1 MRLSTMDAF
10 KNLKSKDL
18 ATVDEKTLRRIQ
30 SVLLE
35 ILDDVITTCKLYGI
49 TYTLGGG
56 SVLGAVRHQGFIPWD
71 DDIDVNFSRRD
82 YERFIPAFRKEFGEK
97 YWIHTPE
104 ETENYGLLFARVRLK
119 GTVLKTRD
127 DFWTEECGA
136 FIDLFILENTFNNPI
151 LRWIHGTGCQA
162 LGFLLSCRKFY
173 RDRKFMLELAQ
184 GNMEL
189 LRAVRVKIVL
199 GFFASVGSM
208 NFWTRLANR
217 WSALCRN
224 DNSEWIAIPAGR
236 KKFWGEL
243 YRRRDMLEVT
253 MMPFEGRSVNCP
265 KNYDMYLSCLY
276 GDYMKI
282 PPEEDRER
290 HPFFGE
296 KILGEDMRN

>member
-1 MRLSTMDAF
+1 MHLSTMDAF
-10 KNLKSKDL
+10 KNLKSGDL
-18 ATVDEKTLRRIQ
+18 VTVDDEMLKKIQ
-30 SVLLE
+30 NVLLG
-35 ILDDVITTCKLYGI
+35 ILDDIITVCEKYKI
-49 TYTLGGG
+49 PYTLGGG

-104 ETENYGLLFARVRLK
+104 ATDNYGLLFARVRLK
-119 GTVLKTRD
+119 GTMLKTRD

-136 FIDLFILENTFNNPI
+136 FVDLFILENTFDNPV

-162 LGFLLSCRKFY
+162 LGLLLSCRKFY
-173 RDRKFMLELAQ
+173 RDRKFMLELAHE
-184 GNMEL
+184 NPEL
-189 LRAVRVKIVL
+189 LRAVRVKIAL
-199 GFFASVGSM
+199 GFCASIGSV

-217 WSALCRN
+217 WSALCKN
-224 DNSEWIAIPAGR
+224 HNSEWITIPAGR

-243 YRRRDMLEVT
+243 YRRGDVLGITR
-253 MMPFEGRSVNCP
+253 MPFEGHIVNCP
-265 KNYDMYLSCLY
+265 ENYDMYLTRLY

-296 KILGEDMRN
+296 ILL